1 MRHKSKV
8 KKLGRTKSHRE
19 AMLNN
24 LVTSLFEHGQVKT
37 TLPKAKEARKLAE
50 RLITKA
56 KKDDLNARRYVLRFV
71 KRKEIMRK
79 LFSEIA
85 PKYKDVNGG
94 YTRIVRIGKRRGDAA
109 EEVLFS
115 LVDFESQKEE
125 TQN

>member
-37 TLPKAKEARKLAE
+37 TLPKAKEARRLAE

-56 KKDDLNARRYVLRFV
+56 KKDDLSARRYVLRFI
-71 KRKEIMRK
+71 KRKEIMKK

-115 LVDFESQKEE
+115 LVDFETSKEE